1 MSRTAEL
8 QHLVQSKI
16 TSLYHEGTTPV
27 AYAAYADEAPDGA
40 AFPYVVY
47 NINSF
52 AFEDVRD
59 DITLEIDIWDE
70 YPNYSR
76 VELMADNIE
85 AEFTGNAVH
94 NDTAT
99 ILPQFFRYIR
109 TKVPD
114 PNKKLKR
121 VQLKVQIQNYA
132 HTPHPLPPP
141 AETPAEEE
149 NDENNIGG

>member
-8 QHLVQSKI
+8 QHLIQQKI
-16 TSLYHEGTTPV
+16 TSLVYT
-27 AYAAYADEAPDGA
+27 AYADEAPDGA

-47 NINSF
+47 NIDSF
-52 AFEDVRD
+52 AFEDARD
-59 DITLEIDIWDE
+59 DITLVIDIWDE

-85 AEFTGNAVH
+85 EEFTGNAVH
-94 NDTAT
+94 DDSAT

-132 HTPHPLPPP
+132 HTPHPLPT
-141 AETPAEEE
+141 ED
-149 NDENNIGG
+149 DEQ